1 MALWRYSG
9 CHMVATS
16 SSFNPVL
23 PPSLHRPGHITWD
36 KDFEHSLIL
45 TLSAVALYFFPPTT
59 LCASLL
65 SEEAVGVSCKCRAA
79 SWKPG
84 HNSRLIHPPK
94 VKLKAYFLTLYSLAQ
109 SVFFCLFVFCSFFLL
124 LSELSV
130 WFFSCNVLTSGEQ
143 KFPNICQ
150 RNSFSLNLFI

>member
-1 MALWRYSG
+1 MDQSIKAAPGMALWRYSG

-94 VKLKAYFLTLYSLAQ
+94 VKLKAYFLTLYSLAHKW
-109 SVFFCLFVFCSFFLL
+109 FFCLFFV
-124 LSELSV
+124 
-130 WFFSCNVLTSGEQ
+130 FFSVSQWIKLISTIKLPRCVFFF
-143 KFPNICQ
+143 FPAMC
-150 RNSFSLNLFI
+150 